1 MTRAQAVALI
11 LLGILFLIAVVILT
25 VQVVTSGFD
34 LSELPG

>member
-1 MTRAQAVALI
+1 MTRAEAVALI

>member
-25 VQVVTSGFD
+25 VQVATSGFD